1 MIEALKI
8 GLEKRKRMFLVIAL
22 EGARKVGFEGD
33 ELAVEFA
40 PEAKH
45 LRDNL
50 AKPDNVKILRE
61 VCREVSGRDMGVR
74 ISVKEQGASEGS
86 ASMSREDEA
95 RREKR
100 ELREMAERNPAV
112 QELLQTFH
120 GEIVD
125 VRRIDNEP

>member
-1 MIEALKI
+1 MIEALKA
-8 GLEKRKRMFLVIAL
+8 GLEKRKRMFLVVAL

-61 VCREVSGRDMGVR
+61 VCREVTGHDMGVR
-74 ISVKEQGASEGS
+74 ISITEQGANDDAATVSK
-86 ASMSREDEA
+86 EDNA

-125 VRRIDNEP
+125 VRRVDNEP